1 MYARQVSEDILIKY
15 KIRISANFSKY
26 ILGPKLSIQCNKVD
40 FLYFVLYMRGFRNF
54 FQAGVRRLV

>member
-1 MYARQVSEDILIKY
+1 MYARQVSEDILIKFY

-40 FLYFVLYMRGFRNF
+40 FLYFVL
-54 FQAGVRRLV
+54 

>member
-40 FLYFVLYMRGFRNF
+40 FLYFVL
-54 FQAGVRRLV
+54 